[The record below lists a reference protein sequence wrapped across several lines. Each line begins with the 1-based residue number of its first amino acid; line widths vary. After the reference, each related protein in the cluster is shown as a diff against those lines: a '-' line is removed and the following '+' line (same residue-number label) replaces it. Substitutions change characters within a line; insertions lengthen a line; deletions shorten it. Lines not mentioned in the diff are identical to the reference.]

1 MNAVKLIVRSAAYY
15 WRTHLGVAAGAA
27 VATAVLVGA
36 LVVGDSVRY
45 TLGTLAL
52 RRLGQTTLAMSSAD
66 RFFRAEAADLD
77 DFNRIHPRK
86 DALAGTPP
94 TDLAADMQADLP
106 GPLAPVPL
114 AHVLLLDGSARTP
127 DSAGLANNVQVIGT
141 DERFWTIGG
150 VPDPLSGAGPD
161 EAVINDHLA
170 RQLGVAVG
178 DVVLLRVPVPSGLPR
193 EAPLSTDRDAVA
205 AIRATV
211 RAIIDDSHFGRFSLR
226 ANQFAPQ
233 SAFVPLSTL
242 QRAVKLYGKANV
254 MLVAGAGDP
263 RAPTVAQADAALQK
277 HLCLPDADLQLRDLG
292 GGVRELRTGRV
303 FLDSDIGRAALAVN
317 HAAGVLAYFV
327 DEVRLGDRA
336 APYCILAG
344 MDGNRPGSPPSP
356 VPSEMGDDEILL
368 NSWLAEDLAAKP
380 GDNVT
385 LTYRTLGPLRRLETA
400 AAAFRVRGV
409 VPIVGP
415 ADDPNLMPDFP
426 GLSDVK
432 NCLDWRP
439 GLEVD
444 THKLRPKDVDYWN
457 ARRGTPKAFL
467 TLRAAQKL
475 WANRFGNLTAVRYAR
490 SMGILPMSTTGILPV
505 QRTAKTT
512 QGQDGPATHGQD
524 GHATTSGTC
533 VSPAPLSSGADAL
546 AAEILR
552 RIDPRQIG
560 MYFTPVR
567 QQALAAAEPTSD
579 FGGLFLGL
587 SFFLIIASVTLTGL
601 LFVFG
606 IEQRSRQVG
615 LLLALGFSP
624 WRVRRWMLAEGLVLA
639 VVGAVVGAAAGLGY
653 TRVVL
658 AGLATVWRGAAASSR
673 ILYHAEPAT
682 IVAGAAIGVAIAVA
696 AMLITL
702 WLQGRATPRELLSAG
717 AQGRVSGQ
725 AGRGKRRAGL
735 LVGGLCIS
743 GAVALVMS
751 AGAATGMAAA
761 WAFFGAGS
769 MVLLGGLSLCYCLLA
784 KLGDSPRAGPVSIAA
799 LGVRST
805 GLRRWRSLTTAGL
818 LACGIFLVAAVEVF
832 RLDPHA
838 EASNRSSG
846 TGGFALYGES
856 AVPILRDLNAVA
868 RGGQTAGGPQLPA
881 LDPNELAG
889 VSFVEL
895 RLHEGDDASCLNLNR
910 AQSPRVLGINPA
922 RLDGRFSFIERM
934 RDAGVG
940 ASAAGAAGATGTK
953 NPWLLLDANLPGGA
967 VPAIGDDPTLQWALH
982 KDLGQDVTVIDE
994 RGRAVKLRLVGKI
1007 GGSILQGSLL
1017 ISDANFRRLFPSAS
1031 GYRAM
1036 LVDAPPAEAE
1046 KVRRDLM
1053 AALANTGLAL
1063 TAAPDRLAMFAE
1075 VQNTYLSIFAALG
1088 GLGLV
1093 LGCVAIGVVV
1103 LRNVLERR
1111 GELALLRAVGFT
1123 RARLMW
1129 MVLCE
1134 HWTLLGLGMICGVA
1148 AAVIAVTPALRS
1160 PTAAVPLASWLTTL
1174 AAVAASG
1181 ILWTYLAAAAAL
1193 RGNLLDALRNE

>member
-1 MNAVKLIVRSAAYY
+1 MNAVKLILRGAAYY

-45 TLGTLAL
+45 TLRTLAL
-52 RRLGQTTLAMSSAD
+52 ERLGDITVAMSAAD
-66 RFFRAEAADLD
+66 RFFRAEAVRGDAV
-77 DFNRIHPRK
+77 RRYPPG
-86 DALAGTPP
+86 DALTGTLR
-94 TDLAADMQADLP
+94 TGLSADMQADLP
-106 GPLAPVPL
+106 VPLAP
-114 AHVLLLDGSARTP
+114 VLLLDGSAKTP
-127 DSAGLANNVQVIGT
+127 DSAGLANNVQVVGA
-141 DERFWTIGG
+141 DRRFWAMGG
-150 VPDPLSGAGPD
+150 AADPLDGPASD
-161 EAVINDHLA
+161 DTVINDHLA
-170 RQLGVAVG
+170 RQLGVGVG
-178 DVVLLRVPVPSGLPR
+178 DVILLRVPVPSGLPR
-193 EAPLSTDRDAVA
+193 EAPLSTDRDAVV

-226 ANQFAPQ
+226 ANQLAPQ
-233 SAFVPLSTL
+233 SAFVQLATL
-242 QRAVKLYGKANV
+242 QRAVKLVGKANV
-254 MLVAGAGDP
+254 LLVGGGDSP
-263 RAPTVAQADAALQK
+263 SMPTVAQADAALRK
-277 HLCLPDADLQLRDLG
+277 HLTLADVGLQLRDLSR
-292 GGVRELRTGRV
+292 GVRELRTARV
-303 FLDSDIGRAALAVN
+303 FLDTDIGRAALAVDN
-317 HAAGVLAYFV
+317 AGGVLAYFV

-344 MDGNRPGSPPSP
+344 MDANRPGSPPSP
-356 VPSEMGDDEILL
+356 VPPEMPDDEIIL

-380 GDNVT
+380 GDTVT
-385 LTYRTLGPLRRLETA
+385 LTYRTLGPLRTLETA
-400 AAAFRVRGV
+400 AATFRVRAV
-409 VPIVGP
+409 VPIAGA

-426 GLSDVK
+426 GLADVK

-439 GLEVD
+439 GVEVD
-444 THKLRPKDVDYWN
+444 THKLRPKDVEYWN

-467 TLRAAQKL
+467 TLRAAQKM
-475 WANRFGNLTAVRYAR
+475 WANRFGDLTAVRYAADFTDDQ
-490 SMGILPMSTTGILPV
+490 L
-505 QRTAKTT
+505 
-512 QGQDGPATHGQD
+512 ATD
-524 GHATTSGTC
+524 I
-533 VSPAPLSSGADAL
+533 V
-546 AAEILR
+546 R

-567 QQALAAAEPTSD
+567 RQALAAAEPTND

-587 SFFLIIASVTLTGL
+587 SFFLIIAAVLLTGL

-615 LLLALGFSP
+615 LLLAVGFRP
-624 WRVRRWMLAEGLVLA
+624 WRVRRWLLAEGGVLA

-658 AGLATVWRGAAASSR
+658 AGLGGVWRGAAASSR
-673 ILYHAEPAT
+673 IIYHAEPAT
-682 IVAGAAIGVAIAVA
+682 VATGAAIGVAVAVA
-696 AMLITL
+696 AMLVTL

-717 AQGRVSGQ
+717 AQGRVSGP

-735 LVGGLCIS
+735 LVGGLCIG
-743 GAVALVMS
+743 GAIAIVRS
-751 AGAATGMAAA
+751 AGSAAGMAAA
-761 WAFFGAGS
+761 GAFFGAGS
-769 MVLLGGLSLCYCLLA
+769 MVLLGGLALCYSLLA
-784 KLGDSPRAGPVSIAA
+784 KLGVSRHAGPVSVAA

-832 RLDPHA
+832 RLDPRA
-838 EASNRSSG
+838 EALSRASG
-846 TGGFALYGES
+846 AGGFALYGES
-856 AVPILRDLNAVA
+856 ATPILHDLNAFV
-868 RGGQTAGGPQLPA
+868 RGRQSAGGPQLPA
-881 LDPNELAG
+881 IDPNELAG

-910 AQSPRVLGINPA
+910 AQSPRVLGADPA
-922 RLDGRFSFIERM
+922 RLDGRFSFVEKWPG
-934 RDAGVG
+934 AGANA
-940 ASAAGAAGATGTK
+940 ASADTAGPGTAGAG
-953 NPWLLLDANLPGGA
+953 NQWMLLDANLPDGA
-967 VPAIGDDPTLQWALH
+967 VPAIGDDPTLQWALQ
-982 KDLGQDVTVIDE
+982 KGLGQDVTVLDE
-994 RGRAVKLRLVGKI
+994 RGRAVKLRLVAKI
-1007 GGSILQGSLL
+1007 DSSILQGSLV

-1036 LVDAPPAEAE
+1036 LVDAPPSEAE
-1046 KVRRDLM
+1046 RIRRDLM
-1053 AALANTGLAL
+1053 SALANSGLEL
-1063 TAAPDRLAMFAE
+1063 TAAADRLAMFAE

-1123 RARLMW
+1123 KAKLVW

-1134 HWTLLGLGMICGVA
+1134 HWALLALGMVCGVA

-1160 PTAAVPLASWLTTL
+1160 PTAAAPLTSWLTTI

-1181 ILWTYLAAAAAL
+1181 ILWTCLAAAAAL
-1193 RGNLLDALRNE
+1193 RGNLLDALRSE

>member
-1 MNAVKLIVRSAAYY
+1 MNALKLIFRSAAYY

-45 TLGTLAL
+45 TLRTLAL

-66 RFFRAEAADLD
+66 RFFRAEGDSGDAARRYPLS
-77 DFNRIHPRK
+77 RVEEE
-86 DALAGTPP
+86 DALTGTLRTPEATSERTRSVRSDAVRRYPP
-94 TDLAADMQADLP
+94 EDATGTRRTGLAADIQADL
-106 GPLAPVPL
+106 PVPL

-127 DSAGLANNVQVIGT
+127 DSTGLANNVQVVGA
-141 DERFWTIGG
+141 DERFWAIGG
-150 VPDPLSGAGPD
+150 VADPLAGAAPD

-344 MDGNRPGSPPSP
+344 MDANHPGRPPSP

-368 NSWLAEDLAAKP
+368 NSWLADDLAARP

-400 AAAFRVRGV
+400 AAAFRVRAV
-409 VPIVGP
+409 VPIAGP

-475 WANRFGNLTAVRYAR
+475 WANRFGDLTAVRYAR

-512 QGQDGPATHGQD
+512 QGQDGPATCLTGRQAHGQD

-552 RIDPRQIG
+552 RIDREI
-560 MYFTPVR
+560 
-567 QQALAAAEPTSD
+567 LEAAYAE
-579 FGGLFLGL
+579 
-587 SFFLIIASVTLTGL
+587 LT
-601 LFVFG
+601 
-606 IEQRSRQVG
+606 
-615 LLLALGFSP
+615 AK
-624 WRVRRWMLAEGLVLA
+624 RVRWLLRDD
-639 VVGAVVGAAAGLGY
+639 VGA
-653 TRVVL
+653 
-658 AGLATVWRGAAASSR
+658 
-673 ILYHAEPAT
+673 
-682 IVAGAAIGVAIAVA
+682 
-696 AMLITL
+696 
-702 WLQGRATPRELLSAG
+702 
-717 AQGRVSGQ
+717 
-725 AGRGKRRAGL
+725 
-735 LVGGLCIS
+735 
-743 GAVALVMS
+743 
-751 AGAATGMAAA
+751 
-761 WAFFGAGS
+761 
-769 MVLLGGLSLCYCLLA
+769 
-784 KLGDSPRAGPVSIAA
+784 
-799 LGVRST
+799 
-805 GLRRWRSLTTAGL
+805 
-818 LACGIFLVAAVEVF
+818 
-832 RLDPHA
+832 
-838 EASNRSSG
+838 
-846 TGGFALYGES
+846 
-856 AVPILRDLNAVA
+856 
-868 RGGQTAGGPQLPA
+868 
-881 LDPNELAG
+881 
-889 VSFVEL
+889 
-895 RLHEGDDASCLNLNR
+895 
-910 AQSPRVLGINPA
+910 
-922 RLDGRFSFIERM
+922 
-934 RDAGVG
+934 
-940 ASAAGAAGATGTK
+940 
-953 NPWLLLDANLPGGA
+953 
-967 VPAIGDDPTLQWALH
+967 
-982 KDLGQDVTVIDE
+982 
-994 RGRAVKLRLVGKI
+994 
-1007 GGSILQGSLL
+1007 
-1017 ISDANFRRLFPSAS
+1017 
-1031 GYRAM
+1031 
-1036 LVDAPPAEAE
+1036 
-1046 KVRRDLM
+1046 
-1053 AALANTGLAL
+1053 
-1063 TAAPDRLAMFAE
+1063 
-1075 VQNTYLSIFAALG
+1075 
-1088 GLGLV
+1088 
-1093 LGCVAIGVVV
+1093 
-1103 LRNVLERR
+1103 
-1111 GELALLRAVGFT
+1111 
-1123 RARLMW
+1123 
-1129 MVLCE
+1129 
-1134 HWTLLGLGMICGVA
+1134 
-1148 AAVIAVTPALRS
+1148 
-1160 PTAAVPLASWLTTL
+1160 
-1174 AAVAASG
+1174 
-1181 ILWTYLAAAAAL
+1181 
-1193 RGNLLDALRNE
+1193 